1 MSNTSNTLPPSA
13 TRRTSAQSP
22 IQRTIQ
28 RVRNWWERQY
38 RRTSATSLREVPL
51 LLTLIALGLTS
62 FGVIMVLSASSVEQI
77 AQGLSPFS
85 QVSRQGIYALIGLVG
100 MAVVAFIPVQLYRR
114 GTVLNAAIILAIVV
128 QLLTA
133 FIGVDVGG
141 NRNWI
146 NLGFMQV
153 QPSEFSKLVL
163 ALWGSWVLMN
173 QGDVRRR
180 SSKAFFPLLIGAGL
194 LILFILA
201 GHDVGTVMVYGI
213 MLLGML
219 WFAGLNRKGI
229 LIGFGVT
236 ALAAAIAVFS
246 SPNRMARIMGT
257 LGSCQ
262 GATCDQSNAGLAAL
276 ATGGF
281 WGVGLGRS
289 RQKYNYLPEAHN
301 DYIFA
306 VVGEELGLIGT
317 LLIILLYLGFVYC
330 CIRIMLRTSDRFIAL
345 TTGAIMM
352 WLMGQATINIA
363 MVAGLLPVIG
373 IPLPLISYGGSS
385 LITSLIAIGV
395 LIAFARQT
403 PLMPLTVDEVSYTSD
418 SAQPDMHDEKRRRSL
433 SAIVAQD
440 NKRLDRAGENAGWD
454 IKVFWNNLRAGANQV
469 QQRRRGTSHTA
480 QPRRAG
486 TRPVEPRPSR
496 SPRSAQERMSPASAP
511 APRTRTGAHA
521 GEPQRKRTSAPQQ
534 RSAPRSAT
542 SRVEQNRPT
551 QQSRTTQQTRSAEQ
565 ARPTQQNRS
574 AAQPQKRAQPQPVK
588 QPQQSQRTS
597 SDTLPAGLV
606 PVKKLRQK
614 KGSGSQRQPQ

>member
-13 TRRTSAQSP
+13 TRRISAQSP
-22 IQRTIQ
+22 VQRTVQ

-85 QVSRQGIYALIGLVG
+85 QVSRQAIYALIGLVG
-100 MAVVAFIPVQLYRR
+100 MAVVAFLPVQLYRR
-114 GTVLNAAIILAIVV
+114 RIVLNAAIILAIVV

-180 SSKAFFPLLIGAGL
+180 SSKAFFPLLFGAGL

-236 ALAAAIAVFS
+236 AFAAAIAIFS

-345 TTGAIMM
+345 STGAIMM

-403 PLMPLTVDEVSYTSD
+403 PLMPLTVDEVSYSSD
-418 SAQPDMHDEKRRRSL
+418 SPQPDMRDEKRRRSL

-454 IKVFWNNLRAGANQV
+454 IKVFWNNLRAGANQA
-469 QQRRRGTSHTA
+469 QQRRRDTSYA
-480 QPRRAG
+480 PQLRRSG
-486 TRPVEPRPSR
+486 TRPAEQRQSR
-496 SPRSAQERMSPASAP
+496 SARSVQERTSRASAP
-511 APRTRTGAHA
+511 AQRRRAGAPA
-521 GEPQRKRTSAPQQ
+521 SEPQRKRTSAPQQ
-534 RSAPRSAT
+534 RTATPRSAT
-542 SRVEQNRPT
+542 SRVEQ
-551 QQSRTTQQTRSAEQ
+551 SRTTQQTRSTVQ
-565 ARPTQQNRS
+565 TRPAQQDRS
-574 AAQPQKRAQPQPVK
+574 TAQPQKREQPQPVK
-588 QPQQSQRTS
+588 QPKQSQRAS

-614 KGSGSQRQPQ
+614 KGSESQRPPQ